1 MPVHFSYSP
10 QQGQSVYDSGVLV
23 YCQARISKLRD
34 LQLGLRLAVPVT
46 LGGVVIDCPIQRR
59 PAWRYGRAGGA
70 GRAGLVVAR
79 SCAEHR
85 VT

>member
-46 LGGVVIDCPIQRR
+46 LGGVVIDRPIQR
-59 PAWRYGRAGGA
+59 AQLGVMAAQGVLD
-70 GRAGLVVAR
+70 GLG
-79 SCAEHR
+79 
-85 VT
+85 